1 MGKNSSPMFAKTVL
15 ENGIRMVSHEM
26 PEHRSVSLGIWVES
40 GSRHETDPQNGISH
54 FIEHLLF
61 KGTERRSAAQIAEEM
76 DAVGGVINAFTSKEH
91 TCYYAK
97 VLDEN
102 LPLAIDLLTDIF
114 LHSSFDAEEIER
126 ERSVILQE
134 ISQSEDTP
142 DDYVHDLFS
151 LDFFKSHPIA
161 RPICGR
167 EQTVTSFQ
175 REDFLDFFKS
185 RYRPRRVIVSAAGN
199 FRHDELVKE
208 IGARLG
214 SVADG
219 VDGKPAAKLEGE
231 TLPKMGSGV
240 FPHVKSLE
248 QVHLCLGVAGI
259 HHAHPKRYVA
269 YVLNTLLGGGMS
281 SRLFQE
287 IREKRGKAYSVYS
300 FSTSYK
306 DIGYLG
312 VYAGTS
318 VESTEEVVE
327 LILKELQKLAAGEMT
342 DDELRRTQGQLV
354 GSMMLGLE
362 STDSWM
368 SHIARNEIYFGKTVT
383 TEEICQ
389 RIRGVSRDD
398 VVELAAALFRSDAM
412 TLTLLGDFNETF
424 QLKNLNMSH

>member
-1 MGKNSSPMFAKTVL
+1 MFAKTVL
-15 ENGIRMVSHEM
+15 DNGIRVVSHEM
-26 PEHRSVSLGIWVES
+26 LDHRSVSLGIWVEN
-40 GSRHETDPQNGISH
+40 GSRHESESENGISH

-76 DAVGGVINAFTSKEH
+76 DAVGGVLNAFTSKEH

-114 LHSSFDAEEIER
+114 LHSSFNAEEIER

-142 DDYVHDLFS
+142 DDYVHDLFN
-151 LDFFKSHPIA
+151 LDFFKDHPIG

-167 EQTVTSFQ
+167 EETVSAFRRQ
-175 REDFLDFFKS
+175 DIVNFYKS
-185 RYRPRRVIVSAAGN
+185 RYQPRRVVVSAAGN
-199 FRHDELVKE
+199 IRHPGLVE
-208 IGARLG
+208 EMTARLG
-214 SVADG
+214 TIAKGPDTDNGSILNGENPPAMANG
-219 VDGKPAAKLEGE
+219 VY
-231 TLPKMGSGV
+231 
-240 FPHVKSLE
+240 PHAKSLE
-248 QVHLCLGVAGI
+248 QVHLCLGMAGI
-259 HHAHPKRYVA
+259 HQTHPKRYVA

-300 FSTSYK
+300 FSSSYK
-306 DIGYLG
+306 DIGYTG

-318 VESTEEVVE
+318 LEDTEEVVD
-327 LILKELQKLAAGEMT
+327 LIVKELKKFTAGEVSAE
-342 DDELRRTQGQLV
+342 ELGRTQGQLV
-354 GSMMLGLE
+354 GSMILGLE

-383 TEEICQ
+383 TDEICQ
-389 RIRGVSRDD
+389 RIRAVTRDD
-398 VVELAAALFRSDAM
+398 VIELAGALFRSDDM
-412 TLTLLGDFNETF
+412 TLTLLGDFDESS
-424 QLKNLNMSH
+424 QIKNLSLSH

>member
-1 MGKNSSPMFAKTVL
+1 MFAKTVL
-15 ENGIRMVSHEM
+15 DNGIRVVSHEM
-26 PEHRSVSLGIWVES
+26 PDNRSVSLGIWVEN
-40 GSRHETDPQNGISH
+40 GSRHESTEENGISH

-76 DAVGGVINAFTSKEH
+76 DAVGGIINAFTSKEN

-142 DDYVHDLFS
+142 DDYVHDLFN
-151 LDFFKSHPIA
+151 LDFFQNQPIG

-167 EQTVTSFQ
+167 QETVTGFS
-175 REDFLDFFKS
+175 RDDIVKFFKA
-185 RYRPRRVIVSAAGN
+185 RYRPEKVIVSAAGN
-199 FRHDELVKE
+199 LRHGAIVEAMA
-208 IGARLG
+208 ARLG
-214 SVADG
+214 SIGQVSLKSATEIGADILPTTASG
-219 VDGKPAAKLEGE
+219 IYPHPKP
-231 TLPKMGSGV
+231 
-240 FPHVKSLE
+240 LE
-248 QVHLCLGVAGI
+248 QVHLCLGMTGI
-259 HHAHPKRYVA
+259 HQTHPKRYVG

-300 FSTSYK
+300 FSSSYK
-306 DIGYLG
+306 DVGYVG

-318 VESTEEVVE
+318 LESTEEVVE
-327 LILKELQKLAAGEMT
+327 LITQELKKLAAGEMT
-342 DDELRRTQGQLV
+342 SAELERTQGQLV
-354 GSMMLGLE
+354 GSTMLGLE

-368 SHIARNEIYFGKTVT
+368 SHIARNEIYFGKSIT

-389 RIRGVSRDD
+389 RIRAVSRDD
-398 VVELAAALFRSDAM
+398 VVELANDLFRSDGR
-412 TLTLLGDFNETF
+412 TLTLLGDFADSF
-424 QLKNLNMSH
+424 QIKNLSTSH

>member
-1 MGKNSSPMFAKTVL
+1 MFAKTVL
-15 ENGIRMVSHEM
+15 DNGIRIVSNEM
-26 PEHRSVSLGIWVES
+26 HDHRSVSLGIWVEN
-40 GSRHETDPQNGISH
+40 GSRHESVAQNGISH

-61 KGTERRSAAQIAEEM
+61 KGTERRSATQIAEEM
-76 DAVGGVINAFTSKEH
+76 DAVGGVLNAFTSKEQ

-134 ISQSEDTP
+134 MSQSEDTP
-142 DDYVHDLFS
+142 DDYVHELFS
-151 LDFFKSHPIA
+151 LDFFKDHPIG

-167 EQTVTSFQ
+167 QETVKRFQ
-175 REDFLDFFKS
+175 RGDFVDFFKT
-185 RYRPRRVIVSAAGN
+185 RYRPSRVIVAAAGN
-199 FRHDELVKE
+199 FRHDQLVE
-208 IGARLG
+208 EMAARLG
-214 SVADG
+214 MVGDG
-219 VDGKPAAKLEGE
+219 SEPLAALLDGERKPTMA
-231 TLPKMGSGV
+231 SGV
-240 FPHVKSLE
+240 YPHSKELE
-248 QVHLCLGVAGI
+248 QVHLCLGMAGVAQSD
-259 HHAHPKRYVA
+259 PRRYPA

-300 FSTSYK
+300 FSSSYK
-306 DIGYLG
+306 DVGYLG

-318 VESTEEVVE
+318 IESAEEVVD
-327 LILKELQKLAAGEMT
+327 LVVKELRKLAGGEIT
-342 DDELRRTQGQLV
+342 DEELTRTRGQLV
-354 GSMMLGLE
+354 GGMMLGLE

-389 RIRGVSRDD
+389 RIRAVSRDD
-398 VVELAAALFRSDAM
+398 VIQLADSLFHPEEM
-412 TLTLLGDFNETF
+412 TLTLLGDFTEDF
-424 QLKNLNMSH
+424 KLKSLAPNH

>member
-1 MGKNSSPMFAKTVL
+1 MFAKAVL
-15 ENGIRMVSHEM
+15 DNGIRVVSQEM
-26 PEHRSVSLGIWVES
+26 PDHRSVSLGIWVEN
-40 GSRHETDPQNGISH
+40 GSRHESEAENGLSH

-114 LHSSFDAEEIER
+114 LHSSFEAEEIER

-134 ISQSEDTP
+134 ISQAEDTP
-142 DDYVHDLFS
+142 DDYVHDLFN
-151 LDFFKSHPIA
+151 LDFFKDHPIG

-167 EQTVTSFQ
+167 EQTVNGFS
-175 REDFLDFFKS
+175 RED
-185 RYRPRRVIVSAAGN
+185 I
-199 FRHDELVKE
+199 
-208 IGARLG
+208 LG
-214 SVADG
+214 F
-219 VDGKPAAKLEGE
+219 
-231 TLPKMGSGV
+231 
-240 FPHVKSLE
+240 FPHAKSLE

-259 HHAHPKRYVA
+259 SQAHPKRYIA

-300 FSTSYK
+300 FSSSYK
-306 DIGYLG
+306 DVGYFG

-318 VESTEEVVE
+318 LESTEEVVE
-327 LILKELQKLAAGEMT
+327 LIVKELQKLAAGEVS
-342 DDELRRTQGQLV
+342 DVELSRTQGQLV

-368 SHIARNEIYFGKTVT
+368 SHIARDEIYFGKTVT
-383 TEEICQ
+383 TDEICQ
-389 RIRGVSRDD
+389 QIRAVSRED
-398 VVELAAALFRSDAM
+398 VIELADALF
-412 TLTLLGDFNETF
+412 
-424 QLKNLNMSH
+424 